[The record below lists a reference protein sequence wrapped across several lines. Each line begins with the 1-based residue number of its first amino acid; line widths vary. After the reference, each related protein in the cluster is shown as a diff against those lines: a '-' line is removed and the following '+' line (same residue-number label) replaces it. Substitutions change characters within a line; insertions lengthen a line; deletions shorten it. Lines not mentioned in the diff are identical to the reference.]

1 MNTKKGELMHRINLS
16 NYQIHTDLIIDNS
29 DLTHEE
35 KTIDDLTITRTK
47 DKGNYIT
54 LSFKDITNFEDR
66 EKVGHYLELILKDI
80 LKLNNI
86 KESAS
91 CLIIGLG
98 NRLSTPDSLGV
109 KTLEDI
115 IITNH
120 LFTLGSVK
128 EGIRPVMAF
137 SPGVMSSTGIESS
150 IIIKSIC
157 KEVKPD
163 FIIAID
169 ALASKNIERLNKT
182 IQITDTGIHPGSGV
196 GNNRL
201 EISKKTLGIPVI
213 AVGVPTVIT
222 SEVLVID
229 TIDYLFKHISYIKEH
244 ESTYKLSF
252 IKKNYRQK
260 LNNLTLDD
268 SDKSNLLGLFGTL
281 SEKDKYNL
289 INEVLTSTDLNLIIT
304 PTEIDFL
311 IAKLSNLIASSIN
324 NALHRQITHF

>member
-1 MNTKKGELMHRINLS
+1 MNIKKGELMHRINLS

-29 DLTHEE
+29 DLAHEE

-47 DKGNYIT
+47 NNGNYIT

-115 IITNH
+115 VITNH
-120 LFTLGSVK
+120 LFTLGSIK
-128 EGIRPVMAF
+128 EGIRPVMAL
-137 SPGVMSSTGIESS
+137 SPGVMASTGIESS

-169 ALASKNIERLNKT
+169 ALASKNIDRLNKT

-213 AVGVPTVIT
+213 AIGVPTVIT

-229 TIDYLFKHISYIKEH
+229 TLDYLFKHISYIKEH